1 MRLMFRFT
9 LSLLGVCAA
18 LSVSHGF
25 WRHKAAPAGRA
36 EEGCRTGSCGVG
48 APVPETREYV
58 ETRYKT
64 VSVPYE
70 VRTRVTTTTTPLM
83 ASGGCHGAPMMMLA
97 APGGCSG
104 LTAPPPCV
112 TAPPP
117 PKTAGGCCG
126 GGGLREIGPLAPSY
140 TTDPALLTKI
150 GLLDTR
156 LGALET
162 KLTTLESS
170 VHEVRDLLRT
180 QTGATPSGNPR
191 LPAVPTAPTL
201 PIPTGKAAP
210 ASPQVGSATAPQD
223 DPLLAAA
230 RAFKARQA
238 AQAAQA
244 AAPALPAI
252 PVAPAVPA
260 TPAIPV
266 APPSPLVEVAGGVRP

>member
-64 VSVPYE
+64 VPYQ
-70 VRTRVTTTTTPLM
+70 VTTRVTIHPPM
-83 ASGGCHGAPMMMLA
+83 ASGGCHGAPMMMMA
-97 APGGCSG
+97 APGGCNG

-112 TAPPP
+112 TAPPSP
-117 PKTAGGCCG
+117 PKAVGGCCG

-140 TTDPALLTKI
+140 ATDPALLTKI

-156 LGALET
+156 LGTLET

-191 LPAVPTAPTL
+191 LPAVPAAPTL
-201 PIPTGKAAP
+201 PIPTGKPAP
-210 ASPQVGSATAPQD
+210 AAPQVGSATVPQD

-244 AAPALPAI
+244 AAPALPVIPVAPAFPAIPAI
-252 PVAPAVPA
+252 PVAPA
-260 TPAIPV
+260 IPV
-266 APPSPLVEVAGGVRP
+266 VEVAGGVRP